1 MEEKIYDV
9 IIVGAGASGMT
20 ASLYASRANM
30 SVLMIERG
38 LYGGQM
44 NNTEEIENYP
54 SYEHITGK
62 ELSDKMYQQSIKF
75 GATHIYGDVK
85 SIVDGDKYKLV
96 NCGRKQYKGRSVII
110 ATGAEYKKLGVK
122 GETELSGRGVSYCA
136 VCDGAFFMDKHVV
149 VVGGGDSA
157 VEEAIYLTKFAS
169 KVTVVHRRDSLRAQK
184 IIQYRAFQNDKI
196 EFIWNAEVN
205 EIKELEGKVGF
216 VVIKST
222 VDNSVATIKADGVFP
237 YVGMN
242 PNTDQFKD
250 LGILNDQGY
259 IVTNENMETSV
270 KGLYGA
276 GDVRFKNLRQIVTA
290 TGDGSIAAQSAQH
303 YVENLKEELFK

>member
-44 NNTEEIENYP
+44 NSTEEIENYP

-75 GATHIYGDVK
+75 GAEHIYGDVK
-85 SIVDGDKYKLV
+85 KIVNGHEYKIV
-96 NCGRKQYKGRSVII
+96 NCGKKIYRGRSVII

-136 VCDGAFFMDKHVV
+136 VCDGAFFQNKHVV

-205 EIKELEGKVGF
+205 EIKESEGKVGF

-222 VDNSVATIKADGVFP
+222 VDNSVASINADGVFP

-250 LGILNDQGY
+250 LGILNEQGY
-259 IVTNENMETSV
+259 IITNEKMETSV
-270 KGLYGA
+270 SGIYGA
-276 GDVRFKNLRQIVTA
+276 GDVRFKQLRQIVTA
-290 TGDGSIAAQSAQH
+290 TNDGSIAAQSAQH
-303 YVENLKEELFK
+303 YVENLKEEFIK